1 MNQKYLTT
9 LLADET
15 VFEAEATPF
24 GPVTNFWGIP
34 EKKFEACRPNE
45 EVNEL
50 ESKLQKNQNFKII
63 LQESNNYHGLLT
75 WTWKISLPK
84 IFKETI

>member
-50 ESKLQKNQNFKII
+50 ESKLQKNQNKKKKFSKNQII
-63 LQESNNYHGLLT
+63 TIVYSREL
-75 WTWKISLPK
+75 
-84 IFKETI
+84 ET